1 MATSEMCMC
10 IISYNSRGF
19 SSCKQDFVKMF
30 DAITG
35 CMTIICSQEN
45 FLLKNNEYI
54 AKQLLPKYHL
64 VFKPATKEGFGGR
77 PKNGMFIAI
86 PLCLKDNV
94 EDVSPKSN
102 RVQSI
107 IIKNDLIKTLLINT
121 YFPSDPRKED
131 FDEAELLLL
140 LSDIA
145 RVIDENSFD
154 QVIWTGD
161 INADF
166 RRNSRFLNMVDEF
179 VTDKGMKKS
188 WDKFTVDFTVHC

>member
-1 MATSEMCMC
+1 M
-10 IISYNSRGF
+10 
-19 SSCKQDFVKMF
+19 
-30 DAITG
+30 
-35 CMTIICSQEN
+35 
-45 FLLKNNEYI
+45 
-54 AKQLLPKYHL
+54 LPKYQL
-64 VFKPATKEGFGGR
+64 VFKPATKEGFGGI
-77 PKNGMFIAI
+77 PKNGMFIPI
-86 PLCLKDNV
+86 PLCLKYNV

-102 RVQSI
+102 CVQSI

-121 YFPSDPRKED
+121 YLPTDPRKED

-154 QVIWTGD
+154 QVIWAGD

-188 WDKFTVDFTVHC
+188 WDKFTVDFTHTSERDGVTHTSIIDHFFWKSLEVMSRTPE